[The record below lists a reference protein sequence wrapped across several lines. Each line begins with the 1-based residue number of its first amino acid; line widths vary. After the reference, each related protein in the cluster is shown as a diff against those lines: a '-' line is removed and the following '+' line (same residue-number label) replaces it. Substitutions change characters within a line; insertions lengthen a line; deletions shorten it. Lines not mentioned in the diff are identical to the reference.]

1 MMVQHRISDEELERH
16 IRWQVLVSAELD
28 VWANLPEAM
37 TPVLEW
43 AARELWARP
52 IRFAQFAMFE
62 HRVFPEQTQTNVE
75 TGMVRRKQRVVVLSI

>member
-1 MMVQHRISDEELERH
+1 MVTDGELQRR
-16 IRWQVLVSAELD
+16 IRWQVLVSAELG
-28 VWANLPEAM
+28 VWANLPEVM

-62 HRVFPEQTQTNVE
+62 YRVFPRQTQTNVE
-75 TGMVRRKQRVVVLSI
+75 TGFERPMQRVVVLYI

>member
-28 VWANLPEAM
+28 VWANLPAM
-37 TPVLEW
+37 MIPVLEW

-62 HRVFPEQTQTNVE
+62 YRVFPTQTQTNVE
-75 TGMVRRKQRVVVLSI
+75 TGVDRLMQRAVVLSI